1 VTAPVAA
8 LKLVRVPWSGASVM
22 VKVSAWTSGSPSLPV
37 RVIGRAVSSLVERD
51 WALAVG
57 ASLTAVT
64 VMLMVA
70 AALVRSSPGTP
81 GVPLSSVTVNWNE
94 SGPL

>member
-1 VTAPVAA
+1 VIGVPTVVPLALFSGSEKVAPVTT
-8 LKLVRVPWSGASVM
+8 G
-22 VKVSAWTSGSPSLPV
+22 T
-37 RVIGRAVSSLVERD
+37 
-51 WALAVG
+51 
-57 ASLTAVT
+57 SLTGVT

-70 AALVRSSPGTP
+70 GALVRSSPGTP